1 MAKIQVPASEVRAFL
16 KANPSLV
23 TDAARA
29 SVNGRGRLHPEAR
42 EAFNTSPENK
52 GKREYAEGNPATMT
66 LTYPATGPKGRRV
79 TRKALLPKDTVRA
92 LAGDLAG
99 QRGPLSK
106 AAITAAAEAYAKGLK
121 G

>member
-52 GKREYAEGNPATMT
+52 GKRAYAEGNPATMT
-66 LTYPATGPKGRRV
+66 LTFKVTTPKGRNV
-79 TRKALLPKDTVRA
+79 TRQALLPKDTVRA
-92 LAGDLAG
+92 LAGEKAG
-99 QRGPLSK
+99 LRGPLSK
-106 AAITAAAEAYAKGLK
+106 DALATAAEAYAKSLK
-121 G
+121 D